1 MNKKEYQRTK
11 MRLFVYPLEDI
22 VSTSAQVISDGDLTD
37 VYDDGW
43 TPGEENMRG

>member
-11 MRLFVYPLEDI
+11 MRMLVYPLEDI
-22 VSTSAQVISDGDLTD
+22 VSTSAQIISEGDVNDT
-37 VYDDGW
+37 YSDGW